1 MGMAQLQAFPTL
13 PAKNVSAAP
22 PPPLLRPS
30 YPPTASHRCFYT
42 LRYTAQIVMSSTV
55 SEVVT
60 DYIDY
65 LASLAMCA
73 VFCHRVWENLD
84 HLKDISSDSSIQT
97 GCIVMAIYFF
107 GSSLLVHLNKL
118 IRATERVRYSLE
130 ALGSE
135 E

>member
-1 MGMAQLQAFPTL
+1 
-13 PAKNVSAAP
+13 
-22 PPPLLRPS
+22 
-30 YPPTASHRCFYT
+30 
-42 LRYTAQIVMSSTV
+42 MSQTV

-73 VFCHRVWENLD
+73 VFCHRIWDNID
-84 HLKDISSDSSIQT
+84 HVKDISSDSSIQT